1 MFGQGEN
8 EYSPGGLRLHGI
20 DHIVLR
26 IKRGADMSDTPTIVT
41 QPLVIMF
48 KDDDGKVL
56 CHLYP
61 DEMDHRH
68 YGLLV
73 CDLVRHVAAAFK
85 VAEKDVWDWVDKERN
100 RPTTELNTI
109 RDAFPR
115 N

>member
-1 MFGQGEN
+1 
-8 EYSPGGLRLHGI
+8 
-20 DHIVLR
+20 
-26 IKRGADMSDTPTIVT
+26 MSDSPTIVT

-48 KDDDGKVL
+48 KDEDGKIL

-61 DEMDHRH
+61 EDLDHRH

-85 VAEKDVWDWVDKERN
+85 VEEKDVWDWVDKERHK
-100 RPTTELNTI
+100 PTTDVRTL
-109 RDAFPR
+109 RHAFPS

>member
-1 MFGQGEN
+1 
-8 EYSPGGLRLHGI
+8 
-20 DHIVLR
+20 
-26 IKRGADMSDTPTIVT
+26 MSKSPTIVT

-48 KDDDGKVL
+48 KDEDGKIL

-61 DEMDHRH
+61 HDLDHRH

-85 VAEKDVWDWVDKERN
+85 VEEKDVWDWVDKERHK
-100 RPTTELNTI
+100 PTTDVRTL
-109 RDAFPR
+109 RDAFPT

>member
-1 MFGQGEN
+1 MTE
-8 EYSPGGLRLHGI
+8 
-20 DHIVLR
+20 
-26 IKRGADMSDTPTIVT
+26 APTIVN

-48 KDDDGKVL
+48 KDEDGKIL

-61 DEMDHRH
+61 DQCDHRH

-85 VAEKDVWDWVDKERN
+85 VRENDVWEWVDKERN
-100 RPTTELNTI
+100 KPTTNLQTI
-109 RDAFPR
+109 RDAFPT

>member
-1 MFGQGEN
+1 MSARSDRRKLELAASPMFGQGEN

-73 CDLVRHVAAAFK
+73 CDLVRHVAAAFR
-85 VAEKDVWDWVDKERN
+85 VAE
-100 RPTTELNTI
+100 
-109 RDAFPR
+109 
-115 N
+115 

>member
-1 MFGQGEN
+1 
-8 EYSPGGLRLHGI
+8 
-20 DHIVLR
+20 
-26 IKRGADMSDTPTIVT
+26 MSKSPTIVT

-48 KDDDGKVL
+48 KDEDGKIL

-61 DEMDHRH
+61 DDLDHRH

-85 VAEKDVWDWVDKERN
+85 VEEKEVWNWVDKERH
-100 RPTTELNTI
+100 RPTTDVRTL
-109 RDAFPR
+109 RDAFPT